1 VANGYVS
8 RFFVAQ
14 SERPVAETTAMP
26 FMSLSQAYRVAPR
39 ASVAAPTPQGAQ
51 SAADRE
57 ARARRDG
64 ERGGDSRFDGEHD
77 CDSVRRSP
85 LLRALLRSLGV
96 PDAAA
101 HDAVL
106 ERALIAFARALNLA
120 SGDVDAA
127 PQPAPARAG
136 EAAQRRARHEEQ
148 LLVAFAEL
156 QHAAGHPDATTR
168 EALQAQLGTFLH
180 ALARELHVDNDRA
193 GEATQPGSL
202 ISVRA

>member
-1 VANGYVS
+1 
-8 RFFVAQ
+8 
-14 SERPVAETTAMP
+14 MP

-39 ASVAAPTPQGAQ
+39 ASVAALTPHGAPP
-51 SAADRE
+51 AADRE

-64 ERGGDSRFDGEHD
+64 ERDGDGHFDSEHG

-85 LLRALLRSLGV
+85 LLRALMRSLRL

-120 SGDVDAA
+120 TGDVDAT

-136 EAAQRRARHEEQ
+136 DAAQRRARHEEQ
-148 LLVAFAEL
+148 LLAAFAEL
-156 QHAAGHPDATTR
+156 QHAAGRAGATSC
-168 EALQAQLGTFLH
+168 EASQAQLGAFLH
-180 ALARELHVDNDRA
+180 ALARELHVEDDRA